1 VLSGGGGVITLFH
14 GGKRVAHRLL
24 FIRSTRSVPSGGE
37 ERIGLMDSIHQSMA
51 AIERTACLVAGLA
64 VFGVFITVLVF

>member
-1 VLSGGGGVITLFH
+1 
-14 GGKRVAHRLL
+14 
-24 FIRSTRSVPSGGE
+24 
-37 ERIGLMDSIHQSMA
+37 MDSIHQSMA